1 MITFRGYILDF
12 IAKFPEMSSGD
23 AMETA
28 KRFYEKLDWRL
39 LNLCTCRD
47 GDLLLT
53 IEEYELWM
61 KTHSLR
67 HVGETRVV
75 RDAVAASIQDA
86 FRNFRTMEIVDT
98 VYEHLG
104 MPRPADS
111 VWAKR
116 PA

>member
-1 MITFRGYILDF
+1 MIAFRDYILDF

-53 IEEYELWM
+53 IPEYELWA
-61 KTHSLR
+61 KTHSLS

-86 FRNFRTMEIVDT
+86 FVDRTMEIVDK

-111 VWAKR
+111 VWFR
-116 PA
+116 H